1 VLALILQHPLEHA
14 PTTVENGFRHP
25 CSDQLLAAHIA
36 HKDGFVL
43 IHYPATELVQRI
55 GSAAGGLAV

>member
-1 VLALILQHPLEHA
+1 VQHPLEHA
-14 PTTVENGFRHP
+14 PTAVQNGFGHP

-36 HKDGFVL
+36 HKDCFVS

-55 GSAAGGLAV
+55 RSAAGGLAV